1 MAQDVLN
8 ARMKKAISSALE
20 AAMMATATSN
30 TQDAVK
36 ATSAAFRELADAAS
50 EPYEVA
56 VRALV
61 ADLNHVLE
69 QRDNLHAALAD
80 IIAVLTGKPA
90 GEQPYA
96 RAAAAIA
103 AVAADD
109 AHPLGVR
116 LPTGA
121 DQRMTTSTLPW

>member
-1 MAQDVLN
+1 MEQDVLN

-20 AAMMATATSN
+20 AAMMATAASN
-30 TQDAVK
+30 MQDAAK
-36 ATSAAFRELADAAS
+36 ATSAAFLEVASAAS
-50 EPYEVA
+50 EPFEVA

-90 GEQPYA
+90 GDHPYA

-103 AVAADD
+103 EVAADD
-109 AHPLGVR
+109 AHPLGAR
-116 LPTGA
+116 LPTFSG
-121 DQRMTTSTLPW
+121 